1 MKPLLALL
9 AAVGIAYLLMCGY
22 LYLAQRS
29 LMYFPTPAREGR
41 PHFVLSHDGQ
51 SLRVASHVR
60 SGEAAV
66 LYFGGNAEDV
76 GFSIADLAAAFPEAS
91 IFAMHYRGYGGSSGE
106 PSERALVADALAL
119 YTHVRA
125 THSRITLVGR
135 SLGSGIALQLARARP
150 VARLV
155 LVTPF
160 HSMRELAQHH
170 YPAFPVRWLLHDT
183 WESTR
188 YANGLRIPTTVVLAS
203 HDRVIPRW
211 SSERLVE
218 SLDPALTRVHEI
230 PGTGHNS
237 ISNGSGYAEALAR
250 W

>member
-1 MKPLLALL
+1 MKPLLGLL
-9 AAVGIAYLLMCGY
+9 AAAGLCYLLMCGY
-22 LYLAQRS
+22 LFFAQRQ
-29 LMYFPTPAREGR
+29 LMYFPTPVREDR
-41 PHFVLSHDGQ
+41 PHFVLSTDGHA
-51 SLRVASHVR
+51 LRVATQAR
-60 SGEAAV
+60 SGPDAV

-76 GFSIADLAAAFPEAS
+76 ATSIAELAAAFPEAS
-91 IFAMHYRGYGGSSGE
+91 IFALHYRGYGGSSGE

-119 YTHVRA
+119 HAHVQS

-150 VARLV
+150 VERLV

-170 YPAFPVRWLLHDT
+170 YPAFPVRWLLQDT
-183 WESTR
+183 YESTR
-188 YANGLRIPTTVVLAS
+188 HATGLRVPTTVVLAS

-211 SSERLVE
+211 SSERLLE
-218 SLDPALTRVHEI
+218 ALDPALTRVHEI
-230 PGTGHNS
+230 PGTDHDSVSSGP
-237 ISNGSGYAEALAR
+237 GYAEALGG